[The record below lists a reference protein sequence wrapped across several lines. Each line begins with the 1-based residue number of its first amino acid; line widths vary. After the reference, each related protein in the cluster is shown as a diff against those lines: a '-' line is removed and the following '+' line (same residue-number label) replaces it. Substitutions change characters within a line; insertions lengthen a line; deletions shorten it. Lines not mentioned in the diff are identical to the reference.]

1 MFPKEGIILFWKQNT
16 LGGDDLQSV
25 HSASVWTW
33 LLVPCHRLCRP
44 HDFPT
49 KMFPEKQISCTFL
62 LSNKPIS
69 EVLHSRFTLSLWF
82 WSIGMCVTGGLN
94 DAMQS
99 FRHKPNF
106 GLVNFF
112 FFCYQKTQRKR
123 GLVTAVNHF
132 GKYEEN
138 QKKAEKNL
146 NLTMPFVHD
155 GKCSCDWQGCQNTFK
170 HW

>member
-112 FFCYQKTQRKR
+112 FLLSKNPEEKRLSNCSKPFWQIWGKSEKSRKKPKLDNAFCTWWQVQLWLT
-123 GLVTAVNHF
+123 GLS
-132 GKYEEN
+132 KY
-138 QKKAEKNL
+138 
-146 NLTMPFVHD
+146 F
-155 GKCSCDWQGCQNTFK
+155 
-170 HW
+170 